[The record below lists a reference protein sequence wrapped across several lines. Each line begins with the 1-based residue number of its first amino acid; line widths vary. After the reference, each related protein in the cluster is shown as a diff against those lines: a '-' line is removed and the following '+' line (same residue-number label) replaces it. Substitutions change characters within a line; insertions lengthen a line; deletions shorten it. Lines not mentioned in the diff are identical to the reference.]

1 MKKIVLITA
10 GVAIGAALVNIFVRR
25 RNSQELSVAENDQ
38 VQRTSH
44 HLTNVFASAKE
55 HASKV

>member
-10 GVAIGAALVNIFVRR
+10 GVAIGAAIVNVLVRR
-25 RNSQELSVAENDQ
+25 RNSQKISIAENDH
-38 VQRTSH
+38 VPRSSH

-55 HASKV
+55 YASKV